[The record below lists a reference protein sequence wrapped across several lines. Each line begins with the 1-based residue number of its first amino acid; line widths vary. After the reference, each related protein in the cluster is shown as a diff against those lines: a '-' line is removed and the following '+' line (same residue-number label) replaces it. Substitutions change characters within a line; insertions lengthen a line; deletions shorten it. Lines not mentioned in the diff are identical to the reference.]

1 MNLLCLV
8 QPLQSTYSK
17 IPDMDTEITEEVIKQ
32 KRKKGIIIGL
42 ILLATLVICI
52 WLLRSYLKS
61 SVYKSEITTAKVEVG
76 NVENTLNATGE
87 VLPEFEEVI
96 TSPINASIKNVV
108 TDAGGK
114 VKAGQSILSLDK
126 SAAENDYAKLKF
138 QLETKKNEISK
149 LKLDLNKSFYDIQS
163 NNDIK
168 QLRISNLTDAV
179 ENAKRLFKAGGG
191 TREDIEQAELN
202 LKVAQLEKKQLEN
215 EIKSKQQTMQLE
227 AKEAELAAEIQQND
241 LNELQRKLN
250 LANVVATRSGVVTY
264 VNKNIGAN
272 IKEGETLARIADLSS
287 FKVTGSLSDNY
298 LDQLHNGMPVI
309 VRFND
314 TQLRGNVSNVYPSVQ
329 NGIITFDIQLE
340 QRNNKQLRPNMKVDV
355 YLVTAVHNQVLRVA
369 NGPAFKGSSPQD
381 VFVLSNGKAERRT
394 VHTGLSNF
402 DFVEL
407 KDMVKPG
414 DVVITSDMSEYK
426 NSKELTVKGD

>member
-1 MNLLCLV
+1 
-8 QPLQSTYSK
+8 
-17 IPDMDTEITEEVIKQ
+17 MDTEITAEVVQQ
-32 KRKKGIIIGL
+32 KRKKGIIYGL
-42 ILLATLVICI
+42 IAIAIIIIITVLIRA
-52 WLLRSYLKS
+52 WLGS
-61 SVYKSEITTAKVEVG
+61 SVNASEINTAKVEIG

-87 VLPEFEEVI
+87 VQPEFEEII

-114 VKAGQSILSLDK
+114 VKTGQSILTLDK
-126 SAAENDYAKLKF
+126 SASENDYAKMKF

-149 LKLDLNKSFYDIQS
+149 LKLDLEKSYYDIQS

-168 QLRISNLTDAV
+168 QLRIGNLTDAV

-202 LKVAQLEKKQLEN
+202 LKVAQLEKKQIEN
-215 EIKSKQQTMQLE
+215 EIKSKQKTMQLE
-227 AKEAELAAEIQQND
+227 EKEAEIAAAIQQND

-287 FKVTGSLSDNY
+287 FKVTGSLSDSY

-314 TQLRGNVSNVYPSVQ
+314 IQLRGNVSNVYPSIQ
-329 NGIITFDIQLE
+329 NGIITFDIQLDE
-340 QRNNKQLRPNMKVDV
+340 RNNKQLRPNMKVDV
-355 YLVTAVHNQVLRVA
+355 YVVTAVHNKVMRVA
-369 NGPAFKGSSPQD
+369 NGPAFKGASPQEI
-381 VFVLSNGKAERRT
+381 FVLNNGKAEKRS

-402 DFVEL
+402 DFVEV
-407 KDMVKPG
+407 KDGVKPG
-414 DVVITSDMSEYK
+414 DVVITSDMTEFK
-426 NSKELTVKGD
+426 NSKELTVKGN

>member
-1 MNLLCLV
+1 
-8 QPLQSTYSK
+8 
-17 IPDMDTEITEEVIKQ
+17 MDTEITAEVVQQ
-32 KRKKGIIIGL
+32 KRKKGIIYGL
-42 ILLATLVICI
+42 AAIAVMVGCILLVRA
-52 WLLRSYLKS
+52 WLGS
-61 SVYKSEITTAKVEVG
+61 SVTASEISTAKVELG

-114 VKAGQSILSLDK
+114 VKTGQSILTLDK
-126 SAAENDYAKLKF
+126 SASENDYAKMKF

-149 LKLDLNKSFYDIQS
+149 LKLDLEKSYYDIQS
-163 NNDIK
+163 SNDIK
-168 QLRISNLTDAV
+168 QLRIGNLSDAV
-179 ENAKRLFKAGGG
+179 ENAKRLYKAGGG

-202 LKVAQLEKKQLEN
+202 LKVAQLEKKQIEN
-215 EIKSKQQTMQLE
+215 EIKSKQKTMQLE
-227 AKEAELAAEIQQND
+227 EKEAEIAAAIQQND

-264 VNKNIGAN
+264 VNKNKGAN

-287 FKVTGSLSDNY
+287 FKVSGSLSDNY

-314 TQLRGNVSNVYPSVQ
+314 TQLRGIVSNVYPAVQ

-355 YLVTAVHNQVLRVA
+355 YLVTAVHNMVMRVT
-369 NGPAFKGSSPQD
+369 NGPAFKGASPQD
-381 VFVLSNGKAERRT
+381 IFVLRGGKAEKRS

-407 KDMVKPG
+407 RDGVKPG
-414 DVVITSDMSEYK
+414 DVVITSDMSEFK
-426 NSKELTVKGD
+426 NSKELTVKGN